1 MGEVKEFPFSVE
13 CPVDI
18 PGDVGSVVSGSV
30 LSNPGRRTEQVEVEE
45 LIQARIQASRKLK
58 ASVLLIIIS
67 EVTSHGVE
75 AKKRRIQCSERRQ
88 RFSY

>member
-18 PGDVGSVVSGSV
+18 PDDIGSVVSGSV
-30 LSNPGRRTEQVEVEE
+30 LSNPGCRTEQVEVEE
-45 LIQARIQASRKLK
+45 LIQVRRQASWKLK
-58 ASVLLIIIS
+58 AFVLLIIIS
-67 EVTSHGVE
+67 EVISHGVE
-75 AKKRRIQCSERRQ
+75 AKKRRIQCIERRQ